1 MRLIPRLFAAFAH
14 PPSTRVRASH
24 LPRRPRLPTL
34 LLALLFALVPTLLL
48 DAGQAGAE
56 QGWVRGDLRLNLRS
70 GAGLE
75 YRILGSVAT
84 GAAVKVLSKGTDWTR
99 VETADGKIGWIP
111 AGYVDTTMPA
121 SARLASVESEASS
134 LRSELEKLRGE
145 TTTLRESNAALS
157 SNDDGQRKE
166 LDALRLENLELHAVS
181 RYQEWLTGAGIL
193 GGGMIAGALLQR
205 RSANRRPST
214 RIRL

>member
-1 MRLIPRLFAAFAH
+1 MIPRPFDPFVLQSPTRALAARWVLGLA
-14 PPSTRVRASH
+14 
-24 LPRRPRLPTL
+24 L
-34 LLALLFALVPTLLL
+34 LLA
-48 DAGQAGAE
+48 AGQAGAE

-75 YRILGSVAT
+75 YRILGAVAT
-84 GAAVKVLSKGTDWTR
+84 GDSVKVLSKGTDWTR
-99 VETADGKIGWIP
+99 VETADGKVGWIP
-111 AGYVDTTMPA
+111 AGYVETTPPA
-121 SARLASVESEASS
+121 TARLASLETEASA
-134 LRSELEKLRGE
+134 LRSELDKLRSE

-157 SNDDGQRKE
+157 SNDDGQRQE
-166 LDALRLENLELHAVS
+166 LDTLRLENLELRAVS